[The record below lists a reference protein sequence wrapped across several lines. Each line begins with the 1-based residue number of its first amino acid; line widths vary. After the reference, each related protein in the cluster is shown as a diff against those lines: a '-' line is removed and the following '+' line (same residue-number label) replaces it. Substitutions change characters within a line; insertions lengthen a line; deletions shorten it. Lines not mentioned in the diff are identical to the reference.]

1 MNVLIEVSARH
12 VHLTKEDFHLLFGE
26 DKELTFKKALSQPG
40 QFLSNERVEII
51 GPKGKIGNV
60 AILGP
65 YRSKTQIE
73 VTLTDCRALGVEAPI
88 RESGKLEN
96 SAPVSIA
103 GPLVT
108 IHKDEGLIAAKRHI
122 HMHTSDALQFGFQDG
137 QIVSVEVP
145 GKRPVCLHDT
155 VIRAGDQ
162 YALAMHIDID
172 EANAAGFPL
181 NNEDVF
187 GTVIAGNNE

>member
-1 MNVLIEVSARH
+1 MKVLVEVSARH

-26 DKELTFKKALSQPG
+26 DKELTFKKALSQPT
-40 QFLSNERVEII
+40 QFQSNERVEIS
-51 GPKGKIGNV
+51 GSKGKIINV

-65 YRSKTQIE
+65 YRNKTQVE
-73 VTLTDCRALGVEAPI
+73 VTLTDCRALGADAPV

-96 SAPVSIA
+96 SAPVSIT
-103 GPLVT
+103 GPLGS
-108 IHKDEGLIAAKRHI
+108 IHKDEGLIVAKRHI
-122 HMHTSDALQFGFQDG
+122 HMHTSDAARFGFHDG
-137 QIVSVEVP
+137 QTVSVEIP

-172 EANAAGFPL
+172 EANAAGFPA
-181 NNEDVF
+181 NQEDVF
-187 GTVIAGNNE
+187 GTVVI